1 MRELLYLCTKGVP
14 FMFNDKM
21 YTQVDGVM
29 MGSPVGALFASL
41 FMSQL
46 ENEIVSKLKN
56 LKEWTRYVDD
66 TFAFIKPNKEKEIH
80 EILNGFHENIKFT
93 YENEVNQ
100 QIAFLDVSL
109 LRGEDG
115 KLETKVYR
123 KSTNTDIYMNWH
135 SHAPSTWK
143 ISTLKCLMKRAFIIC
158 SEENYLNEELAH
170 LTKVFTEYNEY
181 PESRS

>member
-66 TFAFIKPNKEKEIH
+66 TFAFIKPNKEKEIQ
-80 EILNGFHENIKFT
+80 EILNILIK
-93 YENEVNQ
+93 
-100 QIAFLDVSL
+100 S
-109 LRGEDG
+109 G
-115 KLETKVYR
+115 KIR
-123 KSTNTDIYMNWH
+123 
-135 SHAPSTWK
+135 
-143 ISTLKCLMKRAFIIC
+143 
-158 SEENYLNEELAH
+158 
-170 LTKVFTEYNEY
+170 
-181 PESRS
+181 